1 MTKDDFEK
9 LKDGDKV
16 WFCPTY
22 FAFPM
27 LGVVK
32 HGYRS
37 MKGVWVN
44 FFGEGQ
50 CLFAPLT
57 EAFYCAVSRYVE
69 GRR

>member
-1 MTKDDFEK
+1 MTRDDFDN
-9 LKDGDKV
+9 LRDGDRV
-16 WFCPTY
+16 WFAPSY

-27 LGVVK
+27 LAVVK
-32 HGYRS
+32 T
-37 MKGVWVN
+37 VDWVN

-57 EAFYCAVSRYVE
+57 EAFYCSVSPCRG